1 MTPPRVPP
9 YVVGTV
15 TRPRQPGP
23 VPAVRFRDGSTTM
36 QHPESHAWVTPPKD
50 VAVTFTPAAG
60 R

>member
-9 YVVGTV
+9 YVTGTV

-36 QHPESHAWVTPPKD
+36 QRAEDHAWVPAPEH